1 MTGHC
6 ELFAVDRD
14 GYHSAT
20 TRVLEDLRDIDPIT
34 EFECNHSCDLHR
46 GKSDRVRTTLEETVT
61 VY

>member
-1 MTGHC
+1 
-6 ELFAVDRD
+6 VDRD

-34 EFECNHSCDLHR
+34 EFECNHSCDLYR